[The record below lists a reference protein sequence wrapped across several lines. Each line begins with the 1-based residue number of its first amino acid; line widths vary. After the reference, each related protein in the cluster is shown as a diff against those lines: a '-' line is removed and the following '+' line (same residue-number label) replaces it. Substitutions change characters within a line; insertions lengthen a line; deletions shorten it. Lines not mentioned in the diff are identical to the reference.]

1 LLRAVPAHRVSCEYL
16 AHDDM
21 NHTTAE
27 RRAAFLADVRR
38 VFEAW

>member
-1 LLRAVPAHRVSCEYL
+1 VSCEYI

-21 NHTTAE
+21 NHTTPE
-27 RRAAFLADVRR
+27 RRAAFLANVRR